1 MRNVIIIGSGCAG
14 NTAAI
19 YAARANLKPVVV
31 SGHEAG
37 GQLSLTTLVENFPGF
52 PEGISGPDLVEN
64 MRKQAEK
71 FGAEYVDGAVVDA
84 DLSNRPFRLNIE
96 GDWVETRTLIVA
108 SGASARWLG
117 LESEQA
123 LIGHGVSSCATCDGF
138 FYRDKQIMVVGG
150 GDSAMEEANFLT
162 RFGREVT
169 LVHRRDEFRASKI
182 MLDRARHN
190 PKIKFLLNTVV
201 EEIHDVAGKIVTGV
215 RLRDVKTGK
224 VWDQKVDGFFLAIGH
239 IPNTKV
245 FKGQL
250 ETDAEGYIVSKGG
263 ARTSVPGVFHAG
275 DVEDRTY
282 RQAITAAGAGCRAA
296 MEAERFLEAEGHGI
310 MIERISPPG
319 SPAPRGP
326 YSPAVRAGDFIFV
339 SGQVPVDPA
348 TQNVVSGDVRDE
360 TRQTLTNIMRIL
372 DGCGAVLSDVVK
384 CQVFLA
390 DGKDFAAMN
399 EVYAEFF
406 GEAKPARTTVV
417 AAFAIPG
424 IKVEIDAVAYKP
436 A

>member
-19 YAARANLKPVVV
+19 YTARANLKPLVV
-31 SGHEAG
+31 SGHDAG

-52 PEGISGPDLVEN
+52 PEGINGPDLVEN
-64 MRKQAEK
+64 MKKQAQN
-71 FGAEYVDGAVVDA
+71 FGAEYVDGAVLDA
-84 DLSNRPFRLNIE
+84 DLSKRPLRLNIE
-96 GDWVETRTLIVA
+96 GDWTETRTVIVA

-138 FYRDKQIMVVGG
+138 FYRDKKIMVVGG

-182 MLDRARHN
+182 MLDRARSN
-190 PKIKFLLNTVV
+190 PKIKFLTNTVV
-201 EEIHDVAGKIVTGV
+201 EEVHDVAGKIVTGV
-215 RLRDVKTGK
+215 RLRDLETGK
-224 VWDQKVDGFFLAIGH
+224 VWDQPVDGFFLAIGH

-245 FKGQL
+245 FKGQI

-296 MEAERFLEAEGHGI
+296 MEAERFLEAEGH
-310 MIERISPPG
+310 
-319 SPAPRGP
+319 
-326 YSPAVRAGDFIFV
+326 
-339 SGQVPVDPA
+339 
-348 TQNVVSGDVRDE
+348 
-360 TRQTLTNIMRIL
+360 
-372 DGCGAVLSDVVK
+372 
-384 CQVFLA
+384 
-390 DGKDFAAMN
+390 
-399 EVYAEFF
+399 
-406 GEAKPARTTVV
+406 
-417 AAFAIPG
+417 
-424 IKVEIDAVAYKP
+424 
-436 A
+436 